1 MRSGTPCV
9 DPTVGAASLMAAL
22 GSSLGQV
29 ALTIFL
35 FSIGTAMTLLLTIL
49 WGLERV
55 VMTSLVGISPYRAHD
70 ASETLAR
77 ASVRRVGP
85 AG

>member
-35 FSIGTAMTLLLTIL
+35 FIIGTAMTLLLTIL